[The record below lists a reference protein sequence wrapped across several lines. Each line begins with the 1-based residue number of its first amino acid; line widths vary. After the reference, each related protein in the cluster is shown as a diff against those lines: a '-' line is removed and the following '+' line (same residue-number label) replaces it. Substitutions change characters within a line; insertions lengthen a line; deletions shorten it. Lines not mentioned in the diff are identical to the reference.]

1 MGMANGNANND
12 FLRPPRSVHRLP
24 PSTQWPVTNST
35 INSDEEYAPAYRNP
49 SHYNPLH
56 TFKLPSG
63 QEKHYKQ
70 QYGDMYFLR
79 LARLKPAAE
88 QVAAETWDGFSVC
101 AYTCLGYG
109 NNYLTILK
117 DCRGTRSS
125 RGTSA
130 GRETGRI
137 VLGRRDDIHGYA
149 AETEYSGGFD
159 ERGELACY
167 RFKGRC

>member
-1 MGMANGNANND
+1 MGMANGNSNND
-12 FLRPPRSVHRLP
+12 FLRPPRSVHLLP
-24 PSTQWPVTNST
+24 SFHSITITNST
-35 INSDEEYAPAYRNP
+35 INSDEEYAPTYRNP

-88 QVAAETWDGFSVC
+88 QVAAEAWDEFSVC
-101 AYTCLGYG
+101 ACSLGISP
-109 NNYLTILK
+109 YLMNRE
-117 DCRGTRSS
+117 DCRGKCAS

-130 GRETGRI
+130 GRETGRA
-137 VLGRRDDIHGYA
+137 VLGGRDDIHGYA
-149 AETEYSGGFD
+149 AEAEYFGGFD
-159 ERGELACY
+159 EGGEIACCQL
-167 RFKGRC
+167 KGPG